1 MDATARQRRFWG
13 RMIWV
18 SVAGIIISPIVGL
31 LGTVVGMTRA
41 FGELSNTG
49 VADPSKLA
57 ADISLTMF
65 STVAGIIIAVAS
77 LVFLIVSIIRYRRLP
92 KPA

>member
-1 MDATARQRRFWG
+1 MDATAHNRRLWW
-13 RMIWV
+13 RMIWL

-41 FGELSNTG
+41 FGELRNAS
-49 VADPSKLA
+49 VADPSKLSNA
-57 ADISLTMF
+57 ISLTMF
-65 STVAGIIIAVAS
+65 STVVGIIIGVVF